1 MTSPVYA
8 NEEHKQAVESYVNAC
23 KEFIKDIST
32 KTRYNNYLDV
42 VEIILEYH
50 NNYGKTTK
58 SNNFHDWLMIIPI
71 NISVATNGYFAA
83 IETKKNASTV
93 RAYKI
98 LLEQLSYDTVDK
110 IQNLTLHND

>member
-1 MTSPVYA
+1 
-8 NEEHKQAVESYVNAC
+8 
-23 KEFIKDIST
+23 
-32 KTRYNNYLDV
+32 
-42 VEIILEYH
+42 
-50 NNYGKTTK
+50 
-58 SNNFHDWLMIIPI
+58 MIIPI